1 MTLQVDKANDNVIIY
16 LQDKF
21 DFSSADDFKAAYEEN
36 EESEYTI
43 DFRDTDYMDS
53 SGLGILLNM
62 KRTVGDKKI
71 SLINC
76 KSQIKKV
83 LIISRFD
90 EQFNIT

>member
-1 MTLQVDKANDNVIIY
+1 MTLQIDKTDDNTIIY

-21 DFSSADDFKAAYEEN
+21 DFSSADDFKHAYEDN
-36 EESEYTI
+36 DDTEYTV
-43 DFRDTDYMDS
+43 DFRDTNYMDS

-62 KRTVGDKKI
+62 KRSVGDKKI

-76 KSQIKKV
+76 KSQIKRV

-90 EQFNIT
+90 EQFDIT

>member
-1 MTLQVDKANDNVIIY
+1 MTLQIDKANDNIIIY

-21 DFSSADDFKAAYEEN
+21 DFSSADDFKNAYENN
-36 EESEYTI
+36 EEAEYTV
-43 DFRDTDYMDS
+43 DFRDTNYMDS

-62 KRTVGDKKI
+62 KRSVGDKKI

-90 EQFNIT
+90 EQFDIT